1 MVITQRYGNKAL
13 VVNIPLRSHFMK
25 GLVLILYTHPFLC
38 SGKHTHPEE
47 SCRFLSPHSVYTINS
62 VNLTQ
67 RLLSFL
73 TLHGTAVL

>member
-13 VVNIPLRSHFMK
+13 VVNIPLRSHFIK
-25 GLVLILYTHPFLC
+25 RLVLILYTHPFLC
-38 SGKHTHPEE
+38 SGKHTHPEVLLL
-47 SCRFLSPHSVYTINS
+47 LSPYSVYTIKS

-73 TLHGTAVL
+73 TSHGTAML